1 MASSALNRHALS
13 IEGARELA
21 SGISPRL
28 ALPAL
33 LFRLADGDEGQPR
46 WGAAFLVKIRENGFM
61 IGVPHSE
68 ELQDTLSQFCAA
80 AEEVEDAVFHTG
92 EVQLSTG
99 RSRNAG
105 RGEITLVDLP
115 WGVIPNFMK
124 MNALRGALQQNSAL
138 LTLEVGGVRARPE
151 TISTLRL
158 ADGWVAE
165 AMDEPT
171 AAEYATAAE
180 EELLDGEPLP
190 GMSPTPSIAPAAEV
204 PNGQPDARVQEL
216 EVEVAALKAQIEGGR
231 KVQFGKTPGL
241 FQPARQASVD
251 ALEMEKLMKLAGA
264 PPPRTGAHEQRRQ
277 VQPKTIVPLQ
287 ETMHAEIEKEAM
299 EPDIQDLTLDNLPT
313 QGDAM
318 TQMLVAQ
325 MRQNSLLLQR
335 LVSSKPADPIM
346 ASLSGSDNATAGS
359 SSGVKGCMAREAFV
373 RSTSDLGNIASV
385 VRKNAL
391 QELGMDASRED
402 SGVMRRY
409 IERRIPLA
417 EHKLLLHMATLAA
430 EGWALA
436 FETQNEQMLG
446 FLGLQLMFIEQVAL
460 DQGKLPL
467 AWLLT
472 GLPEP
477 NFQVHFAHRKVP
489 GLKPFS
495 RLASP
500 VWVSANL
507 AYLRDLDFL
516 EGRMSQIG
524 KPAAKKSL
532 TGGEDETE
540 KPPKLKPAPKKKNR
554 KGQGKGAES
563 EETAE

>member
-1 MASSALNRHALS
+1 MASAALNRHALS

-61 IGVPHSE
+61 IGVPQSD

-80 AEEVEDAVFHTG
+80 AEEAEDAVFHTG

-105 RGEITLVDLP
+105 RGDITLVDLP
-115 WGVIPNFMK
+115 WGVIPNFMR
-124 MNALRGALQQNSAL
+124 MSALRGALQQNSAFIA
-138 LTLEVGGVRARPE
+138 LEVGGVRARPE
-151 TISTLRL
+151 TISTLQL

-180 EELLDGEPLP
+180 EEWLDGEAIQ

-216 EVEVAALKAQIEGGR
+216 EAEVAALKAQIEGSK

-251 ALEMEKLMKLAGA
+251 ALEMEKLMKLAGT

-277 VQPKTIVPLQ
+277 VHPKTTLQ

-299 EPDIQDLTLDNLPT
+299 EPDVQDLTLDNLPM
-313 QGDAM
+313 QCDAM

-335 LVSSKPADPIM
+335 LVNSKPSDPIM
-346 ASLSGSDNATAGS
+346 ASLSGSDSASAGS

-373 RSTSDLGNIASV
+373 RSTSDLVNIASV

-417 EHKLLLHMATLAA
+417 EHRLLLHMATLAA

-436 FETQNEQMLG
+436 FETRNDQMLG

-532 TGGEDETE
+532 TGGEEETD
-540 KPPKLKPAPKKKNR
+540 KPPKIKPTPKKKNR